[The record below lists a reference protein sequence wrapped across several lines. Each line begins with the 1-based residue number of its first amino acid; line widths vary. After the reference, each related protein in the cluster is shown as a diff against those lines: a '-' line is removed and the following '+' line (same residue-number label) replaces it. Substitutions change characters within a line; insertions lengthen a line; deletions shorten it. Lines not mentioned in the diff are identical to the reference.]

1 MNNQAITT
9 IPGAVAALREL
20 RGIFELHK
28 ANPRDAHDK
37 VRDHLD
43 HVLAFLNEFPT
54 NTRWDDQPDL
64 KSAYEDGLA
73 VLTESFDKFIYHLKH
88 PNAR

>member
-1 MNNQAITT
+1 MTNQTITT

-20 RGIFELHK
+20 RGIFELNR
-28 ANPRDAHDK
+28 ADPPSAHRL
-37 VRDHLD
+37 VCDHLD
-43 HVLAFLNEFPT
+43 HVLEFLNKFPT
-54 NTRWDDQPDL
+54 DTRWDDQPDL

-73 VLTESFDKFIYHLKH
+73 VLTESFDKFIDHLQR